1 MIAHRFIG
9 TSAFGIRA
17 PIVREGDDLVQVV
30 VSSVIEAQ
38 QQNEFQLR
46 DHDVIGVTESL
57 LARAQGNYA
66 SLEAVATDAARQLP
80 GDFVVLFPIL
90 SRNRF
95 SLILKGLAC
104 G

>member
-46 DHDVIGVTESL
+46 DHDGITL
-57 LARAQGNYA
+57 R
-66 SLEAVATDAARQLP
+66 
-80 GDFVVLFPIL
+80 
-90 SRNRF
+90 
-95 SLILKGLAC
+95 LKQVPLTRSDSCQAI
-104 G
+104 